1 MAISSPTRILFLCHS
16 ASLNGATILLLHFI
30 QWLKTQVDWEIE
42 VLVNGRGPL
51 LDEFKSVCK
60 TTIWRSPTSLLNVF
74 PQDWKI
80 SLQPHLKTLEAL
92 YMKALLAG
100 RRYDL
105 IYANTGATW
114 QQVST
119 LSKYAPA
126 LLWHIHELEYGL
138 RLSIGED
145 RINHVFKDITKFV
158 AVSNSVRDTLSLE
171 FSVPYDKID
180 LIHGFVPLPD
190 LTAEE
195 HQSRRQQ
202 VRIKLGWPQDT
213 FVVGGCGSLGWRKGT
228 DLFLQ
233 IAHIVSRT
241 NSYEKVRFLWV
252 GGGNQDKESL
262 EFDHDVRVLGL
273 QEHCRRIITTEEI
286 SDYYCSMDM
295 FALTSREDPFP
306 LVMLEAGTYNVP
318 TVCFADSGGGPE
330 FIGDDSGLIAPYLDI
345 ITFAAHIMRLH
356 NEPDLRAQFGKS
368 ALEKVRTHY
377 TVECQGPKL
386 LHSIECCLAGIKETT
401 PYGLKH

>member
-1 MAISSPTRILFLCHS
+1 MANSPTRILFLSHS
-16 ASLNGATILLLHFI
+16 ASLNGATILLLHLLD
-30 QWLKTQVDWEIE
+30 WLKTRVDWEIE

-60 TTIWRSPTSLLNVF
+60 TTIWRSPATLLSEL
-74 PQDWKI
+74 PQDWKR

-92 YMKALLAG
+92 YMKALLSG

-114 QQVST
+114 QQVAI

-126 LLWHIHELEYGL
+126 LLWHIHELGYGL

-145 RINHVFKDITKFV
+145 KIKHAFKDITKFV
-158 AVSNSVRDTLSLE
+158 AVSNSVQDTLSRE
-171 FSVPYDKID
+171 FNVPHDKID
-180 LIHGFVPLPD
+180 LVHGFVPLPD
-190 LTAEE
+190 LASEE

-233 IAHIVSRT
+233 IAQIISRT
-241 NSYEKVRFLWV
+241 NGYEKVRFLWV
-252 GGGNQDKESL
+252 GGGKQDKESL
-262 EFDHDVRVLGL
+262 EFDHDVRALGL
-273 QEHCRRIITTEEI
+273 QEHCRRIITTEEV
-286 SDYYCSMDM
+286 SDYYCTMDV

-306 LVMLEAGTYNVP
+306 LVMLEAGTYKVP
-318 TVCFADSGGGPE
+318 TVCFANAGGGPE
-330 FIGDDSGLIAPYLDI
+330 FIGNDADLIAPYLDV
-345 ITFAAHIMRLH
+345 ITFAAHIMTLH
-356 NEPDLRAQFGKS
+356 DEPDLRAQLGKS

-386 LHSIECCLAGIKETT
+386 LQSIKNCLAGVT
-401 PYGLKH
+401 PFPTD